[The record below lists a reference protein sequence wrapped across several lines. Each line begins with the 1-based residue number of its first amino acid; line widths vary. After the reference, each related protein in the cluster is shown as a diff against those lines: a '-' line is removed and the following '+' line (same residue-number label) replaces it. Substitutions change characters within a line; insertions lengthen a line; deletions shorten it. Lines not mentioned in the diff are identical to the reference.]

1 MRHLVLAGGGHAQL
15 AVLASLRRRALP
27 GVAVTLVSPTARQAY
42 SGMLPGWMAGHYA
55 LEQCEIDLQ
64 SLATAAGVRF
74 LEDSIAAIDADRRCL
89 ALASGRTVHYDLL
102 SLDVGSETDVS
113 RLAPLGQ
120 RLVAV
125 RPLAV
130 FIARWPSLLA
140 EAIRSPSYRLA
151 VAGGGAA
158 ALELAL
164 AASSAFRRAGAA
176 RTVSLITPA
185 DGLLPCFSRR
195 VRSLARDAAE
205 AASLDIRY
213 GPAAGSLH
221 GLLLPDGREIEAN
234 HVIAATGAVPPGWL
248 RRLGPALDERG
259 FIRVDDTLR
268 SVSHPDI
275 FAAGDVCARS
285 GTPLE
290 RSGVH
295 AVRAGPVLAANLRA
309 ALAGEPL
316 RRFMPRRRSL
326 YLLGCGPRRA
336 IATWGPLSAEGQ
348 WAWRWKDRI
357 DRAFVAR
364 HSIPGLR
371 GPARGVP
378 T

>member
-15 AVLASLRRRALP
+15 AVLESLGRRKLP

-42 SGMLPGWMAGHYA
+42 SGMLPGWIAGHYA
-55 LEQCEIDLQ
+55 LDQCAIDLHR
-64 SLATAAGVRF
+64 LAMATGVRF
-74 LEDSIAAIDADRRCL
+74 LEDSVAAIDANRRYL
-89 ALASGRTVHYDLL
+89 ALASGRIVHYDLL

-113 RLAPLGQ
+113 WLESLGE

-130 FIARWPSLLA
+130 FIERWPSLLA

-164 AASSAFRRAGAA
+164 AASFAFARAGAA
-176 RTVSLITPA
+176 RTVSLVTPA
-185 DGLLPCFSRR
+185 DGLLPGFSCR
-195 VRSLARDAAE
+195 VRSLARKAAI
-205 AASLDIRY
+205 AADLDVHR
-213 GPAAGSLH
+213 GPAAGSVH

-234 HVIAATGAVPPGWL
+234 HVIAATGAAPPCWL
-248 RRLGPALDERG
+248 RRSGLALDEWG
-259 FIRVDDTLR
+259 FMRVDDMHR

-275 FAAGDVCARS
+275 FAAGDVCARP
-285 GTPLE
+285 GAPLQ

-309 ALAGEPL
+309 TLAGGPL

-336 IATWGPLSAEGQ
+336 IATWGPLSAEGH

-364 HSIPGLR
+364 HSRPGISQ
-371 GPARGVP
+371 PACPV
-378 T
+378 TT